1 MVVIPAGE
9 FHNGIA
15 AGRVERSNDESPQR
29 RVTIAKP
36 FAVGNEVTSL
46 QPPQELRRADV
57 VPTGHVEQNDPGL
70 QRLGD
75 DGHFVQPL
83 ATPLDATRHL
93 DPSRPMG
100 FGDTHRRHYGG
111 HDQLHGLEGSMIPQG
126 NATCGLDSAYVVKL
140 PAVCVVGR
148 QQHRTKRPSER

>member
-75 DGHFVQPL
+75 DGHFVRPL
-83 ATPLDATRHL
+83 ATPLDATWHL

-100 FGDTHRRHYGG
+100 FGDITSTSLWWSRPAAWPRRLN
-111 HDQLHGLEGSMIPQG
+111 D
-126 NATCGLDSAYVVKL
+126 
-140 PAVCVVGR
+140 
-148 QQHRTKRPSER
+148 PSGQRHVWP

>member
-1 MVVIPAGE
+1 MGSPPDE
-9 FHNGIA
+9 LSA
-15 AGRVERSNDESPQR
+15 ATDESPQR

-46 QPPQELRRADV
+46 QPPQQLRRADV

-75 DGHFVQPL
+75 DGHFVRPL

-100 FGDTHRRHYGG
+100 FGDITI
-111 HDQLHGLEGSMIPQG
+111 DVTM
-126 NATCGLDSAYVVKL
+126 VVTTSCMASK
-140 PAVCVVGR
+140 A
-148 QQHRTKRPSER
+148 Q